1 MSSGVWEAGIHLV
14 DAIILMKDAELS
26 KNWWELCCLG
36 QGLTADKASRAFQSQ
51 LYEVLAVSEWNF
63 NFVL

>member
-1 MSSGVWEAGIHLV
+1 MV
-14 DAIILMKDAELS
+14 DAIILTKDAELS
-26 KNWWELCCLG
+26 ENWWELCCLG
-36 QGLTADKASRAFQSQ
+36 QGLTEDKANRAFQSQ

>member
-1 MSSGVWEAGIHLV
+1 MSGGVWEAGVHLV
-14 DAIILMKDAELS
+14 DAIILTKDAELF

-36 QGLTADKASRAFQSQ
+36 QGLMAYKARSAFQSQ